1 MAMPR
6 TQDCFDKIERDF
18 RLDYNLP
25 PKKSLAG
32 KILAHCFEVMGKI
45 IRKNE
50 PLIYKIGY
58 THDAHTRFYNS
69 KFGYQRERCGWENML
84 VLYAAGETVSPAF
97 VEGALIQQFKGAE
110 HHSQQR
116 FYLYIYKIFIYIH
129 IMLLSFQ
136 DQMAYIYIYVCGLWW
151 VPSFF

>member
-1 MAMPR
+1 MPR
-6 TQDCFDKIERDF
+6 TQEVFNKIEHDF
-18 RLDYNLP
+18 RLDYALP

-32 KILAHCFEVMGKI
+32 KILVHCFEVVGKV

-69 KFGYQRERCGWENML
+69 KFGYQLEKCRWENLL

-97 VEGALIQQFKGAE
+97 VEGALIQQFTGAK
-110 HHSQQR
+110 HYSQQR
-116 FYLYIYKIFIYIH
+116 FCVNVVSII
-129 IMLLSFQ
+129 
-136 DQMAYIYIYVCGLWW
+136 
-151 VPSFF
+151 